1 MNFNLSGFQPEFTP
15 QRRGGNDR
23 EVCIMPNQELH
34 RIVSTAIIY
43 KKFPEEFLEF
53 PSFSRHGN
61 KFLSGLA
68 RKYKKEGGQNR
79 YLITKRSPNK
89 KVFPN
94 KWTVPGG
101 GLETDDYTNTP
112 PSTKDGTWY
121 FALETSLRREIK
133 EEVNLEVDFI
143 KYLLDLAFIRPDGV
157 PVITLSF
164 YAPYKSGE
172 VKLDKDATE
181 FVWATYEEC
190 KKYDLID
197 GILDEIRMVDE
208 ILGRKSEEEVKFKN

>member
-1 MNFNLSGFQPEFTP
+1 ME
-15 QRRGGNDR
+15 RK
-23 EVCIMPNQELH
+23 NQELH

-43 KKFPEEFLEF
+43 KQ
-53 PSFSRHGN
+53 
-61 KFLSGLA
+61 
-68 RKYKKEGGQNR
+68 EGGVNK
-79 YLITKRSPNK
+79 YLLTKRSPNK

-112 PSTKDGTWY
+112 PTTKDGSWY
-121 FALETSLRREIK
+121 YALFTSLRREIK
-133 EEVNLEVDFI
+133 EEVNLEVGFI

-164 YAPYKSGE
+164 YCPYKSGE
-172 VKLDKDATE
+172 VKLDEDAVE
-181 FVWATYEEC
+181 YVWATYKDC
-190 KKYDLID
+190 KKHDLIE

-208 ILGRKSEEEVKFKN
+208 ILRGKNPEEVKFQRQ